1 MVDYAIISSKI
12 FNYVNYSIVNDL
24 VSHLS
29 DHCSLSLALM
39 LKHKKKVL
47 RKTIRRD
54 HAKGILVWDNNWKYE
69 LRRLLESR
77 ETKSRLN
84 SALDNNNVDEMT
96 ELFTQNLNDVC
107 KQAGLRF
114 NNITRKHIGK
124 PWFDEQYEIEKG
136 NLRSL
141 GWHTK
146 LERR

>member
-1 MVDYAIISSKI
+1 MFPFTRINAETQ
-12 FNYVNYSIVNDL
+12 
-24 VSHLS
+24 
-29 DHCSLSLALM
+29 
-39 LKHKKKVL
+39 KKKCSGKRSDEITL
-47 RKTIRRD
+47 RESKQ
-54 HAKGILVWDNNWKYE
+54 LVWDNNWKYE

-146 LERR
+146 FERR